1 MKRLTSWLSWLSI
14 PALILVWAVAT
25 RGVPEYLFPSPAAV
39 FDEAQRWLADG
50 KIWGQLGASLAREA
64 AGFSAAMLMAVLVGA
79 LTGVS
84 RPLRRFAAPLVS
96 FFMSIPPIAW
106 APLALLMF
114 GVGDLAII
122 AVIFISSAFPM
133 IVTIQDGVDA
143 IGQGDVRAA
152 RTLNAS
158 RLQLAR
164 YVYLPASLPSLTSA
178 LRVGFAQAWR
188 ALVAAEMIGASRG
201 IGWMVATG
209 GQIGNTAQVLLGI
222 ILIGLIAWAAEAI
235 IFSRLERHYRAWRPV
250 SGT

>member
-1 MKRLTSWLSWLSI
+1 MKCMTSRLSWLSV
-14 PALILVWAVAT
+14 PALILLWAIAT

-39 FDEAQRWLADG
+39 FAEAERWLASG
-50 KIWGQLGASLAREA
+50 KIWSQLVASLAREA
-64 AGFSAAMLMAVLVGA
+64 AGFSVAILIAVIVGA

-84 RPLRRFAAPLVS
+84 RPIRRFAAPLVS

-114 GVGDLAII
+114 GVGDLAIM

-143 IGQGDVRAA
+143 IGQSEVRAA

-222 ILIGLIAWAAEAI
+222 ILIGLIAWAAETM

-250 SGT
+250 SGA